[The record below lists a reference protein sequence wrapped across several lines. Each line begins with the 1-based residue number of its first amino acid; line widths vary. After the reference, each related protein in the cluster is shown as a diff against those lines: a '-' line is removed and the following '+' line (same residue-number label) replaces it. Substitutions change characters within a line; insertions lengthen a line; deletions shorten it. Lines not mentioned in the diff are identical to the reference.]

1 MISNKKTGRYAGALF
16 LIALIPYV
24 IGQMGILE
32 NLLYVPDYL
41 GKISE
46 EVEEIISE
54 ERQLIG
60 IAILLKWISL
70 TAMIAFAILV
80 FPILRKF
87 GNRLAIAYLALRLIE
102 FGMLI
107 IGSSKL
113 LTLVSL
119 SENYA
124 DNFNANR
131 DLLEQ
136 MASVILIEWQ
146 WIGFTYMFTFALH
159 CFTFYYLLLKSH
171 FDLRPISIAGLA
183 ASVLIMANVVF
194 GILGLNIG
202 SFYFFAPIGIVELI
216 LGIWLLI
223 FGFREKQRE

>member
-1 MISNKKTGRYAGALF
+1 MISTNKKIGRYAGALF

-32 NLLYVPDYL
+32 NLLYLPDYL
-41 GKISE
+41 EKIK
-46 EVEEIISE
+46 E

-70 TAMIAFAILV
+70 TAMIAFTILV

-87 GNRLAIAYLALRLIE
+87 GNRLAIGYLALRLIE
-102 FGMLI
+102 FGMLVT
-107 IGSSKL
+107 GSAKL

-119 SENYA
+119 SEKYVGNV
-124 DNFNANR
+124 NLNNNH
-131 DLLEQ
+131 LEQ
-136 MASVILIEWQ
+136 LTGVLLVEWE
-146 WIGFTYMFTFALH
+146 WIGFIYMFTFALH
-159 CFTFYYLLLKSH
+159 CFAFYYLLLKSN
-171 FDLRPISIAGLA
+171 LVLKIISIAGLV
-183 ASVLIMANVVF
+183 ASILILANVIF

-202 SFYFFAPIGIVELI
+202 GFYLFAPIGIIELM

-223 FGFREKQRE
+223 FGFREKEHRTESR

>member
-32 NLLYVPDYL
+32 NLLYAPDFL
-41 GKISE
+41 GKIR
-46 EVEEIISE
+46 E

-70 TAMIAFAILV
+70 TAMVIFAILV

-87 GNRLAIAYLALRLIE
+87 GNSLAIAYLALRLIE
-102 FGMLI
+102 FGILFT
-107 IGSSKL
+107 GSSKL
-113 LTLVSL
+113 LTLVSI
-119 SENYA
+119 SENHA
-124 DNFNANR
+124 DKVVLNSDLIVQQANG
-131 DLLEQ
+131 L
-136 MASVILIEWQ
+136 LIEWE
-146 WIGFTYMFTFALH
+146 WIGFTYMFIFSLH
-159 CFTFYYLLLKSH
+159 CFTFYYLLLKSN
-171 FDLRPISIAGLA
+171 FNLKPISIAGLA
-183 ASVLIMANVVF
+183 ASILILANVIF

-202 SFYFFAPIGIVELI
+202 SFYLFAPIGIVELI

-223 FGFREKQRE
+223 FGFREKKARIILTK

>member
-32 NLLYVPDYL
+32 NLLYAPDFL
-41 GKISE
+41 GKIR
-46 EVEEIISE
+46 E

-70 TAMIAFAILV
+70 TAMVIFAILV

-87 GNRLAIAYLALRLIE
+87 GNSLAIAYLALRLIE
-102 FGMLI
+102 FGILFT
-107 IGSSKL
+107 GSSKL
-113 LTLVSL
+113 LTLVSI
-119 SENYA
+119 SENHA
-124 DNFNANR
+124 DKVVLNSDLIVQQANG
-131 DLLEQ
+131 L
-136 MASVILIEWQ
+136 LIEWE
-146 WIGFTYMFTFALH
+146 WIGFTYMFIFSWH
-159 CFTFYYLLLKSH
+159 CFTFYYLLLKSN
-171 FDLRPISIAGLA
+171 FNLKPISIAGLA
-183 ASVLIMANVVF
+183 ASILILANVIF

-202 SFYFFAPIGIVELI
+202 SFYLFAPIGIVELI

-223 FGFREKQRE
+223 FGFREKKSKQSD